1 MFQQIPESAA
11 KIVDEATAQ
20 AHHWYDRAWEVV
32 GQYDEE
38 LITAGLTVFV
48 VLAAM
53 KFFEIK
59 NVQVRR
65 LLAWQGASVLFFVGQ
80 EVGMNKL
87 GVQLV
92 SHEDLASHVLG
103 FVACELFMLV
113 GVGVVGI
120 GLRIIGI
127 KFPKIAELL

>member
-1 MFQQIPESAA
+1 MQDLPEAA
-11 KIVDEATAQ
+11 AAAVEQATAQ
-20 AHHWYDRAWEVV
+20 AHHWYDRAWDIV

-65 LLAWQGASVLFFVGQ
+65 LLAWQGASVVFFVGQ
-80 EVGMNKL
+80 ELGLSKI

-92 SHEDLASHVLG
+92 SHEDLASHLLG
-103 FVACELFMLV
+103 FVACEVFMLV